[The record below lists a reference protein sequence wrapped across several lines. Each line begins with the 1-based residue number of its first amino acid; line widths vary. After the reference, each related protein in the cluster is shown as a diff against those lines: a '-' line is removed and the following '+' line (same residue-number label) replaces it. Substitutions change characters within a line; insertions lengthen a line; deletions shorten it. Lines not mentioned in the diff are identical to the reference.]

1 MPTGATWAHEHRHVG
16 FRIPLTKGDAWRI
29 ENRLPGA
36 DANCYLTLAT
46 TLATMLHG
54 LENELSPGPE
64 AVGAPDMDDS
74 LAPLTLRD
82 AIDAT
87 RNGDILKTYFGEQFI
102 SLFTDHR

>member
-1 MPTGATWAHEHRHVG
+1 
-16 FRIPLTKGDAWRI
+16 
-29 ENRLPGA
+29 
-36 DANCYLTLAT
+36 
-46 TLATMLHG
+46 MLHG

-102 SLFTDHR
+102 SLFTDHREGELESFERFISQRELDWYL